1 MAGIEVTGIAV
12 HIGSQIT
19 SLDPY
24 RSAFARVVELA
35 RGLRAEGLPI
45 RRLDFGGGLGLTY
58 REEAPPAVADYV
70 GVIADA
76 VRGLDCDVVV
86 DPGRPTAGPPGVL
99 PARAFR

>member
-12 HIGSQIT
+12 HIGPQIT

-35 RGLRAEGLPI
+35 RGLRAEGIPI
-45 RRLDFGGGLGLTY
+45 RRLDFGGGLGITY

-76 VRGLDCDVVV
+76 VRGFDFEVEIGSASCRDRV
-86 DPGRPTAGPPGVL
+86 RPYV
-99 PARAFR
+99 